1 MCLWKVDHSQ
11 RAWSLWLCFHRIIR
25 YHSLPFTLQVQSHV
39 CDVHTFKRGGWAAT
53 EPQPHSTGAQLWDTA
68 GKGRGAS
75 SSSQEF
81 CAWSAPF
88 LHGFLNEHGFNCAGT
103 VPINVI
109 TLAFAQGLCH
119 IYHEGGCVQAAAFPL
134 TAHTWCSPEFLW
146 KQPNP
151 ICLPEV
157 LVSHKTQPPF
167 PTSRDRAAWHSH
179 QSLPRLASP
188 G

>member
-1 MCLWKVDHSQ
+1 MSVETRAQPESMITLDLLPKDCQLSFPALHPAGSVPCQWHSHLRQ
-11 RAWSLWLCFHRIIR
+11 
-25 YHSLPFTLQVQSHV
+25 
-39 CDVHTFKRGGWAAT
+39 GGWAAT

-88 LHGFLNEHGFNCAGT
+88 LLGFLNEHSFNCAGT
-103 VPINVI
+103 VPINAI

-134 TAHTWCSPEFLW
+134 AAHTWCSPEFLW

-151 ICLPEV
+151 ICFPEV
-157 LVSHKTQPPF
+157 LVSHKT
-167 PTSRDRAAWHSH
+167 
-179 QSLPRLASP
+179 
-188 G
+188 